1 MPLDRFNEGSKMKR
15 LDVPR
20 VFAWFRRSWPSDD
33 RGQDVLE
40 FGLALP
46 LLALLLFGI
55 IESGLL
61 FFSFNT
67 ITNAAREG
75 AHYGAIS
82 PANEG
87 PSTCAAPSGAIGRQ
101 AVCRFATGL
110 DPAQVTYRASRSG
123 QTVALQVTYRYAFA
137 SGPVSRAFGGSPTL
151 TLTANSAMRTE

>member
-1 MPLDRFNEGSKMKR
+1 MSRSGI
-15 LDVPR
+15 PR
-20 VFAWFRRSWPSDD
+20 VLACFHRSWPSDD
-33 RGQDVLE
+33 RGQDLVE

-46 LLALLLFGI
+46 LLVLLLFGI
-55 IESGLL
+55 VESGLI

-87 PSTCAAPSGAIGRQ
+87 PATCAAPSGAIGTN
-101 AVCRFATGL
+101 AVCRLTAGL
-110 DPAQVTYRASRSG
+110 DPAQITYRATRSG

-137 SGPVSRAFGGSPTL
+137 SGLVSRAFGGSPTL
-151 TLTANSAMRTE
+151 TLTADSTMRTE

>member
-1 MPLDRFNEGSKMKR
+1 MKR
-15 LDVPR
+15 SHASCVLA
-20 VFAWFRRSWPSDD
+20 FLKSWFRDD
-33 RGQDVLE
+33 HGQDLVE
-40 FGLALP
+40 FGFALP

-87 PSTCAAPSGAIGRQ
+87 PSTCAAPSGAIGSQ
-101 AVCRFATGL
+101 AVCRFAAGL
-110 DPAQVTYRASRSG
+110 DPSQVTYRATRSG

-137 SGPVSRAFGGSPTL
+137 SGLVSQAFGGSPTL
-151 TLTANSAMRTE
+151 TLMADSAMRTE